1 MGNNERGTSMNV
13 KRELLKAV
21 LAFVIFVAAWLI
33 INLITGNGL
42 SGQDVTTA
50 VISGLIFT
58 LLYSVSIYYYQ
69 KRKLKS

>member
-1 MGNNERGTSMNV
+1 MNV

>member
-1 MGNNERGTSMNV
+1 MNV

-21 LAFVIFVAAWLI
+21 LAFVVFVAAWLI

-42 SGQDVTTA
+42 SGQDVMTA

-58 LLYSVSIYYYQ
+58 LLYSVSIYIYQ
-69 KRKLKS
+69 KRKLKN

>member
-21 LAFVIFVAAWLI
+21 LTFVIFVAAWLI